1 MSSEGGEDLS
11 WFWRGWYMNNWKFD
25 MAIDKIAG
33 SQVTISNRGQLVLPA
48 TVEAKF
54 QDGTTVR
61 IKVPVE
67 AWLSKGSFVWNI
79 EGGKQVV
86 SATVDP
92 DHVLPDDD
100 RGNNEMK
107 SD

>member
-1 MSSEGGEDLS
+1 M
-11 WFWRGWYMNNWKFD
+11 
-25 MAIDKIAG
+25 
-33 SQVTISNRGQLVLPA
+33 PA

-54 QDGTTVR
+54 QDGTSVR

-67 AWLSKGSFVWNI
+67 AWLSKGSFVWNV

-86 SATVDP
+86 SAMVDP